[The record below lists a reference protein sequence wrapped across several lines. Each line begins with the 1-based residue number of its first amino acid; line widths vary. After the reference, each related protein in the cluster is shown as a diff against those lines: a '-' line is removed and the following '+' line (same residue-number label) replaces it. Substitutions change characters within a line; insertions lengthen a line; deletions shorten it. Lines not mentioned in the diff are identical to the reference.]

1 MGKFAF
7 VRKGGQ
13 AGSPENAGER
23 DHLKTGP
30 AAPLRYAAREA
41 MTKLTT
47 TATATASEKQ
57 FEVGLADLLAVG

>member
-7 VRKGGQ
+7 VREGGQ

-30 AAPLRYAAREA
+30 AAPLRYAARDDQDDGA
-41 MTKLTT
+41 
-47 TATATASEKQ
+47 AAASEKQ

>member
-13 AGSPENAGER
+13 AGSPEDAGER

-41 MTKLTT
+41 MTK
-47 TATATASEKQ
+47 TAMAAAASEKQ

>member
-41 MTKLTT
+41 MTKTTT
-47 TATATASEKQ
+47 TAAAASEKQ

>member
-41 MTKLTT
+41 MTKT
-47 TATATASEKQ
+47 SEKQ

>member
-41 MTKLTT
+41 MTKTT
-47 TATATASEKQ
+47 TAASEKQ